1 MSIEADREAVLLAR
15 IERLSNDV
23 AAQAKAIERLVHD
36 RDYWRNRCQR
46 QDQRI
51 AKLFD
56 LQEEARH
63 G

>member
-15 IERLSNDV
+15 IERLSHDV
-23 AAQAKAIERLVHD
+23 AGQAKAIERLVQD

-56 LQEEARH
+56 LQEEAR